1 MEYRRLGRTGLM
13 VSELCLG
20 TMTFGNEADEGT
32 SKGILDRFVEAGGNF
47 VDTANVYSR
56 GVSEEITG
64 RAIRGHER
72 EDIVL
77 ATKFRF
83 PMGSGPNDK
92 GASRKHI
99 IAACEASLKRLGTDF
114 IDLYQIHC
122 WDAHTP
128 IVETLSALDD
138 LVRSGKVR
146 YIGASNFSGWQI
158 QKSLRV
164 SEREGL
170 ARFDCL
176 QPQYSLIVRD
186 IEREVM
192 PVCREEGLG
201 VIPWSPLAG
210 GFLTGK
216 YSREDAPPQD
226 TRMASW
232 TDTWERHAT
241 PEKFDV
247 VDKVTEIAGERGAD
261 PAQVAL
267 NWVKD
272 RPGVTSPIIGARN
285 TGQLEKSLDATGWS
299 LSEGELESLEE
310 TASLPYAYPYSMIS
324 RANA

>member
-1 MEYRRLGRTGLM
+1 MEYRKLGRTGLM

-20 TMTFGNEADEGT
+20 TMTFGNEADEKT
-32 SKGILDRFVEAGGNF
+32 SKGITDRFVETGGNF
-47 VDTANVYSR
+47 VDTANVYSK

-64 RAIRGHER
+64 RAIKGHPR

-83 PMGSGPNDK
+83 PMGGGPNDS

-99 IAACEASLKRLGTDF
+99 VAACEASLKRLGTDY

-122 WDAHTP
+122 WDEHTP
-128 IVETLSALDD
+128 VEETLSALDD
-138 LVRSGKVR
+138 LVRAGKVR
-146 YIGASNFSGWQI
+146 YIGASNFTGWHI
-158 QKSLRV
+158 QKSIRV

-186 IEREVM
+186 IEREVL

-216 YSREDAPPQD
+216 YPREGVPPGD
-226 TRMASW
+226 SRMASW

-247 VDKVTEIAGERGAD
+247 VDRVAAIAEKRGKE

-285 TGQLEKSLDATGWS
+285 LDQLEKNLEATGWS
-299 LSEGELESLEE
+299 LSADELDSLEE
-310 TASLPYAYPYSMIS
+310 TSALPYAYPYSMIA
-324 RANA
+324 RANG

>member
-1 MEYRRLGRTGLM
+1 MEYRKLGQTGLM

-20 TMTFGNEADEGT
+20 TMTFGNEADEQT
-32 SKGILDRFVEAGGNF
+32 SKRITDRFVEAGGNF

-64 RAIRGHER
+64 RVIRDYR
-72 EDIVL
+72 EDVVV

-83 PMGSGPNDK
+83 PMGEGPNDS

-99 IAACEASLKRLGTDF
+99 ISACEASLRRLDTDY

-122 WDAHTP
+122 WDSSTP
-128 IVETLSALDD
+128 IEETLSALDD
-138 LVRSGKVR
+138 LVRAGKVR
-146 YIGASNFSGWQI
+146 YIGCSNFTGWQI
-158 QKSLRV
+158 EKSVRV

-176 QPQYSLIVRD
+176 QPQYSLVVRD
-186 IEREVM
+186 IEHEVL
-192 PVCREEGLG
+192 PVSREEGLG

-216 YSREDAPPQD
+216 YSREDAPPEN

-232 TDTWERHAT
+232 GDTWKRHAT
-241 PEKFDV
+241 SEKFDI
-247 VDKVTEIAGERGAD
+247 VDRVCEIADSRGKE
-261 PAQVAL
+261 PAQIAL
-267 NWVKD
+267 SWVKD

-285 TGQLEKSLDATGWS
+285 VEQLDKNLGVTGWS
-299 LSEGELESLEE
+299 LEERELDSLEE
-310 TASLPYAYPYSMIS
+310 VSAMSYAYPYNMIA
-324 RANA
+324 RVNA

>member
-1 MEYRRLGRTGLM
+1 MEYRKLGQTGLM

-20 TMTFGNEADEGT
+20 TMTFGNEADEQT
-32 SKGILDRFVEAGGNF
+32 SKRITDRFVEAGGNF

-64 RAIRGHER
+64 RVIRDYR
-72 EDIVL
+72 EDVVV

-83 PMGSGPNDK
+83 PMGEGPNDS

-99 IAACEASLKRLGTDF
+99 ISACEASLRRLDTDY

-122 WDAHTP
+122 WDSSTP
-128 IVETLSALDD
+128 IEETLSALDD
-138 LVRSGKVR
+138 LVRAGKVR
-146 YIGASNFSGWQI
+146 YIGCSNFTGWQI
-158 QKSLRV
+158 EKSVRV

-176 QPQYSLIVRD
+176 QPQYSLVVRD
-186 IEREVM
+186 IEHEVL
-192 PVCREEGLG
+192 PVSREEGLG

-216 YSREDAPPQD
+216 YSREDAPPEN

-232 TDTWERHAT
+232 GDTWKRHAT
-241 PEKFDV
+241 SDKFDI
-247 VDKVTEIAGERGAD
+247 VDRVCEIADSRGKE
-261 PAQVAL
+261 PAQIAL
-267 NWVKD
+267 SWVKD

-285 TGQLEKSLDATGWS
+285 VEQLDKNLGATGWS
-299 LSEGELESLEE
+299 LEERELDSLEE
-310 TASLPYAYPYSMIS
+310 VSAMSYAYPYNMIA
-324 RANA
+324 RVNA

>member
-1 MEYRRLGRTGLM
+1 MEYRKLGQTGLM

-20 TMTFGNEADEGT
+20 TMTFGNEADEQT
-32 SKGILDRFVEAGGNF
+32 SKRITDRFVEAGGNF

-64 RAIRGHER
+64 RVIRDYR
-72 EDIVL
+72 EDVVV

-83 PMGSGPNDK
+83 PMGEGPNDS

-99 IAACEASLKRLGTDF
+99 ISACEASLRRLDTDY

-122 WDAHTP
+122 WDSSTP
-128 IVETLSALDD
+128 LEETLSALDD
-138 LVRSGKVR
+138 LVHAGKVR
-146 YIGASNFSGWQI
+146 YIGCSNFTGWQI
-158 QKSLRV
+158 EKSVRV

-176 QPQYSLIVRD
+176 QPQYSLVVRD
-186 IEREVM
+186 IEHEVL
-192 PVCREEGLG
+192 PVSREEGLG

-216 YSREDAPPQD
+216 YSREDAPPEN

-232 TDTWERHAT
+232 GDTWKRHAT
-241 PEKFDV
+241 SEKFDI
-247 VDKVTEIAGERGAD
+247 VDRVCEIADSRGKE
-261 PAQVAL
+261 PAQIAL
-267 NWVKD
+267 SWVKD

-285 TGQLEKSLDATGWS
+285 VEQLDKNLGATGWS
-299 LSEGELESLEE
+299 LEERELDSLEE
-310 TASLPYAYPYSMIS
+310 VSAMSYAYPYNMIA
-324 RANA
+324 RVNA

>member
-1 MEYRRLGRTGLM
+1 MQYRNLGGTGLK

-20 TMTFGNEADEGT
+20 TMTFGNEADEQT
-32 SKGILDRFVEAGGNF
+32 SKQITDRFVEAGGNF

-64 RAIRGHER
+64 RAIARHER

-83 PMGSGPNDK
+83 PMGGGPNDS
-92 GASRKHI
+92 GASRKHV
-99 IAACEASLKRLGTDF
+99 IAAAEASLRRLGTDY

-128 IVETLSALDD
+128 IEETLGALDD

-146 YIGASNFSGWQI
+146 YIGASNFTGWQI
-158 QKSLRV
+158 EKSIRV
-164 SEREGL
+164 SERENL
-170 ARFDCL
+170 ARFECL

-186 IEREVM
+186 IEREVL

-216 YSREDAPPQD
+216 YSREDAPPKN

-232 TDTWERHAT
+232 TDTWQRHAT

-247 VDKVTEIAGERGAD
+247 ADEVARIAKARGKE
-261 PAQVAL
+261 PAQIAL

-272 RPGVTSPIIGARN
+272 RPGVSSPIIGARDVQ
-285 TGQLEKSLDATGWS
+285 QLEGNLGAVGFSLED
-299 LSEGELESLEE
+299 SEVEALEE
-310 TASLPYAYPYSMIS
+310 TAALPYAYPYNMIA
-324 RANA
+324 RANS

>member
-1 MEYRRLGRTGLM
+1 MEYRRLGRAGLM

-20 TMTFGNEADEGT
+20 TMTFGNEADEVT
-32 SKGILDRFVEAGGNF
+32 SKQITDRFVEAGGNF
-47 VDTANVYSR
+47 VDTANVYSK
-56 GVSEEITG
+56 GVSEELTG
-64 RAIRGHER
+64 QAIARHER

-83 PMGSGPNDK
+83 PMGDGPNDS
-92 GASRKHI
+92 GASRKHV
-99 IAACEASLKRLGTDF
+99 IAACEASLRRLGTDY

-128 IVETLSALDD
+128 VEETLSALDD
-138 LVRSGKVR
+138 LVRAGKVR
-146 YIGASNFSGWQI
+146 YIGASNFTGWQLE
-158 QKSLRV
+158 KSLRV

-186 IEREVM
+186 IEREVL

-216 YSREDAPPQD
+216 YSREDAPPED
-226 TRMASW
+226 TRMAAW
-232 TDTWERHAT
+232 TATWQRHAT

-247 VDKVTEIAGERGAD
+247 VDRVATVAGARGKE

-272 RPGVTSPIIGARN
+272 RPGVTSPIIGARSLE
-285 TGQLEKSLDATGWS
+285 QLEKNLGATGWS
-299 LSEGELESLEE
+299 LSPEELDSLEE
-310 TASLPYAYPYSMIS
+310 TSALPYAYPYNMIA

>member
-1 MEYRRLGRTGLM
+1 MQHRRLGRTGLM

-20 TMTFGNEADEGT
+20 TMTFAKEADEET
-32 SKGILDRFVEAGGNF
+32 SKRVTDRFVEAGGNF
-47 VDTANVYSR
+47 VDTANVYSK
-56 GVSEEITG
+56 GASEEITG
-64 RAIRGHER
+64 RAIRGHDR

-83 PMGSGPNDK
+83 PMGNGPNDS

-99 IAACEASLKRLGTDF
+99 VAACEASLRRLGTEY

-128 IVETLSALDD
+128 LEETLSALDD
-138 LVRSGKVR
+138 LVREGKVR
-146 YIGASNFSGWQI
+146 YIGASNFTGWQI
-158 QKSLRV
+158 ERSLRI

-170 ARFDCL
+170 ARFECL

-186 IEREVM
+186 IEREVL
-192 PVCREEGLG
+192 PVCREERLG

-216 YSREDAPPQD
+216 YSREEAPPED

-247 VDKVTEIAGERGAD
+247 VDRLAEIARERGKE

-272 RPGVTSPIIGARN
+272 RPGITSPIIGARN
-285 TGQLEKSLDATGWS
+285 LGQLEKNLEATGWS
-299 LSEGELESLEE
+299 LSAEELESLEE
-310 TASLPYAYPYSMIS
+310 VATLPYAYPYNMIA

>member
-20 TMTFGNEADEGT
+20 TMTFGNEADQET
-32 SKGILDRFVEAGGNF
+32 SKGITDRFVEAGGNF
-47 VDTANVYSR
+47 VDTANVYSK

-92 GASRKHI
+92 GASRKHVV
-99 IAACEASLKRLGTDF
+99 AACEASLKRLGTDF

-128 IVETLSALDD
+128 IEETLSALDD
-138 LVRSGKVR
+138 LVRDGKVR
-146 YIGASNFSGWQI
+146 YIGASNFTGWQI

-164 SEREGL
+164 SEREVL
-170 ARFDCL
+170 
-176 QPQYSLIVRD
+176 
-186 IEREVM
+186 

-216 YSREDAPPQD
+216 YSREDTPPED

-232 TDTWERHAT
+232 IDTWKRHAT

-247 VDKVTEIAGERGAD
+247 VDRVAEIAAGRGTE

-272 RPGVTSPIIGARN
+272 RPGVTAPIIGARSVE
-285 TGQLEKSLDATGWS
+285 QLEKSLGATGWS
-299 LSEGELESLEE
+299 LSANELESLEE
-310 TASLPYAYPYSMIS
+310 TSTLPYAYPYDMIA

>member
-1 MEYRRLGRTGLM
+1 MEYRKLGQTGLM

-20 TMTFGNEADEGT
+20 TMTFGNEADEQT
-32 SKGILDRFVEAGGNF
+32 SKRITDRFVEAGGNF

-64 RAIRGHER
+64 RVIRDYR
-72 EDIVL
+72 EDVVV

-83 PMGSGPNDK
+83 PMGEGPNDS

-99 IAACEASLKRLGTDF
+99 ISACEASLRRLDTDY

-122 WDAHTP
+122 WDSSTP
-128 IVETLSALDD
+128 IEETLSALDD
-138 LVRSGKVR
+138 LVRAGKVR
-146 YIGASNFSGWQI
+146 YIGCSNFTGWQI
-158 QKSLRV
+158 EKSVRV

-176 QPQYSLIVRD
+176 QPQYSLVVRD
-186 IEREVM
+186 IEHEVL
-192 PVCREEGLG
+192 PVSREEGLG

-216 YSREDAPPQD
+216 YSREDAPPEN

-232 TDTWERHAT
+232 GDTWKRHAT
-241 PEKFDV
+241 SDKFDI
-247 VDKVTEIAGERGAD
+247 VDRVCEIADSRGKE
-261 PAQVAL
+261 PAQIAL
-267 NWVKD
+267 SWVKD

-285 TGQLEKSLDATGWS
+285 VEQLDKNLGATGWS
-299 LSEGELESLEE
+299 LEERELDSLEE
-310 TASLPYAYPYSMIS
+310 VSAISYAYPYNMIA
-324 RANA
+324 RVNA

>member
-1 MEYRRLGRTGLM
+1 MEYRKLGQTGLM

-20 TMTFGNEADEGT
+20 TMTFGNEADEQT
-32 SKGILDRFVEAGGNF
+32 SKRITDRFVEAGGNF

-64 RAIRGHER
+64 RVIRDYR
-72 EDIVL
+72 EDVVV

-83 PMGSGPNDK
+83 PMGEGPNDS

-99 IAACEASLKRLGTDF
+99 ISACEASLRRLDTDY

-122 WDAHTP
+122 WDSSTP
-128 IVETLSALDD
+128 IEETLSVLDD
-138 LVRSGKVR
+138 LVRAGKVR
-146 YIGASNFSGWQI
+146 YIGCSNFTGWQI
-158 QKSLRV
+158 EKSVRV

-176 QPQYSLIVRD
+176 QPQYSLVVRD
-186 IEREVM
+186 IEHEVL
-192 PVCREEGLG
+192 PVSREEGLG

-216 YSREDAPPQD
+216 YSREDDPPEN

-232 TDTWERHAT
+232 GDTWKRHAT
-241 PEKFDV
+241 SDKFDI
-247 VDKVTEIAGERGAD
+247 VDRVCEIADSRGKE
-261 PAQVAL
+261 PAQIAL
-267 NWVKD
+267 SWVKD

-285 TGQLEKSLDATGWS
+285 VEQLDKNLGATGWS
-299 LSEGELESLEE
+299 LEERELESLEE
-310 TASLPYAYPYSMIS
+310 VSAMSYAYPYNMIA
-324 RANA
+324 RVNA

>member
-1 MEYRRLGRTGLM
+1 MEYRKLGQTGLM

-20 TMTFGNEADEGT
+20 TMTFGNEADEQT
-32 SKGILDRFVEAGGNF
+32 SKRITDRFVEAGGNF

-64 RAIRGHER
+64 RVIRDYR
-72 EDIVL
+72 EDVVV

-83 PMGSGPNDK
+83 PMGEGPNDS

-99 IAACEASLKRLGTDF
+99 ISACEASLRRLDTDY

-122 WDAHTP
+122 WDSSTP
-128 IVETLSALDD
+128 IEETLAALDD
-138 LVRSGKVR
+138 LVRAGKVR
-146 YIGASNFSGWQI
+146 YIGCSNFTGWQI
-158 QKSLRV
+158 EKSVRV

-176 QPQYSLIVRD
+176 QPQYSLVVRD
-186 IEREVM
+186 IEHEVL
-192 PVCREEGLG
+192 PVSREEGLG

-216 YSREDAPPQD
+216 YSREDAPPEN

-232 TDTWERHAT
+232 GDTWKRHAT
-241 PEKFDV
+241 SEKFDI
-247 VDKVTEIAGERGAD
+247 VDRVCEIADSRGKE
-261 PAQVAL
+261 PAQIAL
-267 NWVKD
+267 SWVKD

-285 TGQLEKSLDATGWS
+285 VEQLDKNLGVTGWS
-299 LSEGELESLEE
+299 LEERELDSLEE
-310 TASLPYAYPYSMIS
+310 VSAMSYAYPYNMIA
-324 RANA
+324 RVNA